1 MLICD
6 KCGKW
11 SKLGYT
17 ICPYCGYVLLHN
29 DENKSLFL
37 DFMRSLIIR
46 ERNEEKRRIERDK
59 IVGKIIDVTEDMIT
73 IECQIPRFEEGDVVG
88 YIKEGKIE
96 PLGIVLSGGRFIT
109 IALYKPLDLKEE
121 ESLEICESEVLIG
134 YDLQLNLI
142 EKIKKNELNEFE
154 EKAIKHLFEIS
165 NLKNLR
171 KAKPSDNLDV
181 KEKFVLDDS
190 QLEAIEYALG
200 LEENESLIIIGPPGT
215 GKTRVIAKIA
225 YELYKKG
232 ERVLITSHTN
242 RAVDNAL
249 EILPVE
255 ISLRV
260 GRPEKVLPSIRPY
273 LLSYKARSIL
283 GSKLEDLE
291 NKIINIKK
299 EIHGI
304 YQIKDEWYRIGYWKK
319 YRDRLQDT
327 KNRLKKLF
335 EERNLILMEESEKLI
350 KEAKIIGSTLIK
362 SNLPPLDN
370 QYFDTVLIDECSQ
383 VSITLALLGMIKAKK
398 WILVGD
404 HKQLLPIFQTL
415 EDKKIQE
422 NLSAFCYMLNKY
434 KERSLWLKWHYR
446 SNSNI
451 IGFSAHYIYEGK
463 IFPVSSC
470 KNIKLEIKEY
480 PIEFLNPDIPIVFLH
495 INSKESIREDGSKFN
510 EIEANIVVKIIK
522 ILRNLG
528 IKSENIGV
536 ITPYRAQRDYI
547 KEILKNNEIEI
558 NTVDSFQGREK
569 DVIIFTITSTKD
581 MSFVEDENRL
591 NVAFTRARRKLIVIG
606 NANSIRKE
614 HKILF
619 KFLSYVKEKGG
630 YFTNGFLN

>member
-1 MLICD
+1 
-6 KCGKW
+6 
-11 SKLGYT
+11 
-17 ICPYCGYVLLHN
+17 
-29 DENKSLFL
+29 
-37 DFMRSLIIR
+37 
-46 ERNEEKRRIERDK
+46 
-59 IVGKIIDVTEDMIT
+59 
-73 IECQIPRFEEGDVVG
+73 
-88 YIKEGKIE
+88 
-96 PLGIVLSGGRFIT
+96 
-109 IALYKPLDLKEE
+109 LDLKEE

-165 NLKNLR
+165 DLKNLR

-299 EIHGI
+299 EIYGI

-463 IFPVSSC
+463 ISPVSSC

-495 INSKESIREDGSKFN
+495 INSKESIRENGSKFN

-522 ILRNLG
+522 ILINLG

-558 NTVDSFQGREK
+558 NTVDSFQGKRK
-569 DVIIFTITSTKD
+569 RRNNFHNNKYKRYVIC
-581 MSFVEDENRL
+581 
-591 NVAFTRARRKLIVIG
+591 
-606 NANSIRKE
+606 
-614 HKILF
+614 
-619 KFLSYVKEKGG
+619 
-630 YFTNGFLN
+630 